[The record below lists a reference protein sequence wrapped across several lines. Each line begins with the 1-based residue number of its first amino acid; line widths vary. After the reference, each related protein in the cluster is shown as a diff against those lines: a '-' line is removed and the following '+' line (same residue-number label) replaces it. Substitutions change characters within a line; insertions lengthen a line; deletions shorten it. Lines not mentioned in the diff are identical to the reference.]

1 MSIQGIGQYGGFYQ
15 NYRTPSIPSITI
27 DEAKQ
32 NQAAGQ
38 IVNNQQEAL
47 QSTQSEES
55 LGLTTSDR
63 NGEDITNRPAKTNT
77 DLQDISLVFNKN
89 DNFDYI
95 GKDSEIGNLDVQK
108 AISDMKKDQV
118 LQEYQYFVGDLFSG
132 DDNKKQLEMDGLV
145 FLK

>member
-63 NGEDITNRPAKTNT
+63 NGRY
-77 DLQDISLVFNKN
+77 NKSPCEN
-89 DNFDYI
+89 
-95 GKDSEIGNLDVQK
+95 
-108 AISDMKKDQV
+108 
-118 LQEYQYFVGDLFSG
+118 EYRSSGYFAGI
-132 DDNKKQLEMDGLV
+132 
-145 FLK
+145 

>member
-47 QSTQSEES
+47 QPTQSEES

-108 AISDMKKDQV
+108 AVSDMKKDQV
-118 LQEYQYFVGDLFSG
+118 IVVNVSGRGDKDCAAIARYRGEDLH
-132 DDNKKQLEMDGLV
+132 E
-145 FLK
+145 